1 MCMSP
6 ENLVLRVEQIAHE
19 EFRFYVAD
27 EDPESPFPDWETIAR
42 VQKNTHEELEFWMN
56 ELDGQTFSAPKAG
69 LADAIAH
76 AEKRLPDAQIAA

>member
-1 MCMSP
+1 MRMSV

-27 EDPESPFPDWETIAR
+27 EDPESPFPDWETVVR
-42 VQKNTHEELEFWMN
+42 VQKNTQEDLEFWMN
-56 ELDGQTFSAPKAG
+56 ELDGQTFTAPKAG

-76 AEKRLPDAQIAA
+76 AEKRLPDAKNAA